1 MRHPL
6 RTLLVTAVAALAL
19 PALAAAAPTG
29 TSGAT
34 VLARSGHALRQLRTE
49 SHHRRAPGTIELS
62 GTVLA
67 QSATLLELRV
77 DGFPSGLAIRLG
89 TAPIPSLASGTP
101 VEVRVSL
108 GPDPASSAGVVLTLA
123 AIHVEDHAVRARNDD
138 GDHGHHDHSGHGRS
152 GDDGN
157 DDD

>member
-1 MRHPL
+1 MRHLL
-6 RTLLVTAVAALAL
+6 RTLVVTALAALAL
-19 PALAAAAPTG
+19 PALAGAAPTG

-34 VLARSGHALRQLRTE
+34 VLARSGHALRHLRTE
-49 SHHRRAPGTIELS
+49 SHHRRAPGTLELS

-67 QSATLLELRV
+67 QSATVLDLRV
-77 DGFPSGLAIRLG
+77 DGFPSGLAIGLG
-89 TAPIPSLASGTP
+89 SATIPSLAVGTA

-108 GPDPASSAGVVLTLA
+108 APDPANANAVVLTLA
-123 AIHVEDHAVRARNDD
+123 AIHVEDHAVRARGDD
-138 GDHGHHDHSGHGRS
+138 DRRGHGGHGRS

>member
-1 MRHPL
+1 MRHLL

-34 VLARSGHALRQLRTE
+34 VLARSGHALRHLRTE
-49 SHHRRAPGTIELS
+49 SHHRRAPGTLELS

-67 QSATLLELRV
+67 QSATVLDLRV
-77 DGFPSGLAIRLG
+77 DGFPSGLAIA
-89 TAPIPSLASGTP
+89 TIPSLAAGTA

-108 GPDPASSAGVVLTLA
+108 APDPANPNAVVLTLA
-123 AIHVEDHAVRARNDD
+123 AIHVEDHAVRARGDD
-138 GDHGHHDHSGHGRS
+138 DRRGHGGHGRS